1 MISEEE
7 FERVKQLQAYLDL
20 KLLEKIFNDES
31 MAKHF
36 WEKYTKSN
44 KNLLDFWSQLSSVYK
59 KKLLDFINSDEEI
72 KLMN

>member
-1 MISEEE
+1 LK
-7 FERVKQLQAYLDL
+7 RVKQLQAYLDL